1 MKKFRYFR
9 SEPVSFQTSLHFPE
23 TNVPINTRRTNCSSL
38 TNPLRGTPGH
48 KLYRKETRFDEHS
61 PREERDKFV
70 NFKYDYRCLEYCLR
84 CVANGNY
91 KSGSCWVIIFTN
103 RGAPFLLPI
112 FYPSSSFVSYNFLI
126 FSWQTFLL
134 SILFLLSENHAVFRA
149 VLELKTGSKRNFAR
163 RNIYRILEMGIF
175 IIYVLFRFERSWY
188 LKSFVLMN
196 TMILSYERNSNFI
209 YYNLANTLAI

>member
-23 TNVPINTRRTNCSSL
+23 TSVPINTRRTNCSSL

-61 PREERDKFV
+61 PREKRDKFV

-103 RGAPFLLPI
+103 RGLPLCLYLI
-112 FYPSSSFVSYNFLI
+112 PPPPLFRYNFLI
-126 FSWQTFLL
+126 FSWQTFLF
-134 SILFLLSENHAVFRA
+134 SFLFPLRESRCFSRRSWAFS
-149 VLELKTGSKRNFAR
+149 LKTGSKRK
-163 RNIYRILEMGIF
+163 NIYRTF
-175 IIYVLFRFERSWY
+175 W
-188 LKSFVLMN
+188 K
-196 TMILSYERNSNFI
+196 
-209 YYNLANTLAI
+209 